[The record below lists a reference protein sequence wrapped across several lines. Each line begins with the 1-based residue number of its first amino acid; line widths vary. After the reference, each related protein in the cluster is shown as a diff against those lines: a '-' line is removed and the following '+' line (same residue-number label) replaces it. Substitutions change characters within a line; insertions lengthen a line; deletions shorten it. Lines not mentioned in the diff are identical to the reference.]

1 MRLEQ
6 SRDSACKEKYDTQ
19 LNFRAGSGP
28 VQITV
33 RCYSNSASRGIGV
46 QIEMLDVLKNR
57 LLQGGPKS
65 GALRAAFRLQAAMS
79 GVRMRVHDG
88 RIYLRRGQQEIVLGD
103 RDIISVPF
111 VVHEWGSFFET
122 LEPAERDGREAL
134 DFSEPGLHRYRKHG
148 LSFYAPSLA
157 EEDSMEAYTSSYCP
171 QPGDIVWDAG
181 ANAGLTAYFFSQ
193 LVGPAGKVIAF
204 EPDETNYGFL
214 LRNIELH
221 KLENVVPVKAA
232 VSDETGTATFCMDG
246 TMGAGLTK
254 TLAHSDQQHSR
265 VVETLSPED
274 ACARFGGVPRYIKMD
289 IEGAELSVIA
299 ACKTLLEKNPIHLVI
314 ESNHVVDGKYTAGP
328 LEAILGGIGY
338 KAWSSDKYGQLF
350 TWAAPPSGKP

>member
-1 MRLEQ
+1 M
-6 SRDSACKEKYDTQ
+6 
-19 LNFRAGSGP
+19 
-28 VQITV
+28 I
-33 RCYSNSASRGIGV
+33 
-46 QIEMLDVLKNR
+46 DVLKR
-57 LLQGGPKS
+57 ELLRGGPQS
-65 GALRAAFRLQAAMS
+65 PALRAAFRLQAAMN
-79 GVRMRVHDG
+79 GVRMHVHDG
-88 RIYLRRGQQEIVLGD
+88 RIALRRGQQEIVLGD

-111 VVHEWGSFFET
+111 VVHSWQSFFET
-122 LEPAERDGREAL
+122 LEAVQRNGRETL
-134 DFSEPGLHRYRKHG
+134 DFSEAGLHRYRKYG

-171 QPGDIVWDAG
+171 HSGDVVWDAG

-193 LVGPAGKVIAF
+193 MVGPTGKVIAF
-204 EPDETNYGFL
+204 EPDDTNFDFL

-246 TMGAGLTK
+246 TMSAGLTK
-254 TLAHSDQQHSR
+254 TLAHSDVQHSR
-265 VVETLSPED
+265 TVETLSPED
-274 ACARFGGVPRYIKMD
+274 ACARFDGVPQYIKMD

-299 ACKTLLEKNPIHLVI
+299 ACKPLLQENPIHLAI

-328 LEAILGGIGY
+328 LEAIFSEIGY

-350 TWAAPPSGKP
+350 TWAEPYTQLQMEPDRGNA

>member
-1 MRLEQ
+1 MFRLPC
-6 SRDSACKEKYDTQ
+6 DATVT
-19 LNFRAGSGP
+19 AP
-28 VQITV
+28 VAEFGV
-33 RCYSNSASRGIGV
+33 R
-46 QIEMLDVLKNR
+46 IEMLDILKNR

-65 GALRAAFRLQAAMS
+65 AALRGAFRVQAMLN
-79 GVRMRVHDG
+79 GVRMRIQDG
-88 RIYLRRGQQEIVLGD
+88 RIVLTRGRQEIVLGD

-111 VVHEWGSFFET
+111 VVHEWPRFFET
-122 LEPAERDGREAL
+122 LELVARDGRETL

-157 EEDSMEAYTSSYCP
+157 EEDSMEAYTSSYLP
-171 QPGDIVWDAG
+171 QVGDIVWDAG

-193 LVGPAGKVIAF
+193 LVGATGKVIAF
-204 EPDETNYGFL
+204 EPDETNYEFL

-232 VSDETGTATFCMDG
+232 LSDETGTATFCMDG
-246 TMGAGLTK
+246 TMSAGLTK
-254 TLAHSDQQHSR
+254 TLAHCDQQHSR
-265 VVETLSPED
+265 MVETLSPED

-299 ACKTLLEKNPIHLVI
+299 ACKALLEKNPIHLVI

-328 LEAILGGIGY
+328 LEVILGGIGY
-338 KAWSSDKYGQLF
+338 KAWSSDKFGQLF
-350 TWAAPPSGKP
+350 TWAEPPVQK